1 MLGCRRNMIK
11 LIYAHDGVSLYDEL
25 FISSLRE
32 KYDIHV
38 LTFHPTP
45 RHIPQGI
52 EITTMPDLVP
62 ATNLHPFEGARK
74 HILTPIRALTF
85 KKYASGVKPDALIGC
100 WATTYGFYAAYSN
113 LHPFV
118 LFVWGSDVLVFPWK
132 FVPLRTLVR
141 YALRKADVVVVDSDV
156 QKKAVVRLGCESD
169 KILRFPWVKLNGFE
183 SNVKQKFEGRK
194 ELGWTEDDIVVISM
208 RDHNPVYGVNYLIE
222 AIPFIL
228 EQESKAKFLILGEGE
243 LTSQFKQRVRKQI
256 AQGSVRFLGKAP
268 HEDVAKYLNAADIYV
283 STSFSDGTSAS
294 LLEAMAC
301 STTPIVTAISG
312 NKEWIQDG
320 WNGYLTPTRDVNQLA
335 QKIVFLAKNEE
346 VRRKMAKNAFETV
359 RTKVNWQ
366 RNIATLNDTIRD
378 VISQKS

>member
-1 MLGCRRNMIK
+1 MIK

-194 ELGWTEDDIVVISM
+194 ELGWTEDDIVVIGM

>member
-1 MLGCRRNMIK
+1 MIK

-346 VRRKMAKNAFETV
+346 V
-359 RTKVNWQ
+359 
-366 RNIATLNDTIRD
+366 ATLNDTIRD

>member
-1 MLGCRRNMIK
+1 MIK

>member
-1 MLGCRRNMIK
+1 MIK
-11 LIYAHDGVSLYDEL
+11 LIYAHDGISLYDEL
-25 FISSLRE
+25 FINSLRN
-32 KYDIHV
+32 KYDIQV

-52 EITTMPDLVP
+52 EIIKMPDLVP

-85 KKYASGVKPDALIGC
+85 KKYASRIKSDVLIGC

-118 LFVWGSDVLVFPWK
+118 LFVWGSDVLIFPWK

-141 YALRKADVVVVDSDV
+141 YALTKADVVVVDSNV
-156 QKKAVVRLGCESD
+156 QKKAVIRLGCNSD
-169 KILRFPWVKLNGFE
+169 KILSFPWVKLNGFE
-183 SNVKQKFEGRK
+183 SNIKQRSEVRE
-194 ELGWTEDDIVVISM
+194 ELGWTENDIVVISV
-208 RDHNPVYGVNYLIE
+208 RNHKPIYGVGYLIE
-222 AIPFIL
+222 AIPSIL
-228 EQESKAKFLILGEGE
+228 KQEPKAKFLILGEGE
-243 LTSQFKQRVRKQI
+243 LTPQFKQRIRKYVV
-256 AQGSVRFLGKAP
+256 QGYVKFLGKVP
-268 HEDVAKYLNAADIYV
+268 HRDVAKYLNAADIYV

-301 STTPIVTAISG
+301 STSPIVTAIPG

-320 WNGYLTPTRDVNQLA
+320 WNGYLTPTGDANQLA
-335 QKIVFLAKNEE
+335 QKIIFLTKNVET
-346 VRRKMAKNAFETV
+346 RRKMAKNALEAV
-359 RTKVNWQ
+359 RAKVNWQ

-378 VISQKS
+378 MSS